1 VCVSVRRYNEAIE
14 VRQGLVGDDEGPAQ
28 FLWRHRLW
36 KVLELQTRWVET
48 ADWWNSAQVRAAR
61 GDLTGTDPAGSTSS
75 ANSDPTN
82 SRSTNSKPNRTR
94 SGAAESRPRPLASTG
109 ADNDEGDDLL
119 GEQEIWRVVAADG
132 RFGTSGVYELARSWG
147 SGRWRLRTVVD

>member
-1 VCVSVRRYNEAIE
+1 MRRYNEAIE

-48 ADWWNSAQVRAAR
+48 ADWWNSTQVRAAR
-61 GDLTGTDPAGSTSS
+61 GDLTPTDPTATDGPATTTGHTD
-75 ANSDPTN
+75 SD
-82 SRSTNSKPNRTR
+82 
-94 SGAAESRPRPLASTG
+94 
-109 ADNDEGDDLL
+109 GDDLL

-147 SGRWRLRTVVD
+147 SGAWRLRTVVD

>member
-1 VCVSVRRYNEAIE
+1 MRRYDEAIE
-14 VRQGLVGDDEGPAQ
+14 VRQGMVGGDEGPAQ

-61 GDLTGTDPAGSTSS
+61 GDDES
-75 ANSDPTN
+75 ADS
-82 SRSTNSKPNRTR
+82 
-94 SGAAESRPRPLASTG
+94 
-109 ADNDEGDDLL
+109 ADDDLL

-132 RFGTSGVYELARSWG
+132 RLGESGVYELARSWG
-147 SGRWRLRTVVD
+147 SGAWRLRTVVD

>member
-1 VCVSVRRYNEAIE
+1 MRRYNEAIE

-48 ADWWNSAQVRAAR
+48 ADWWNSTQVRAAR
-61 GDLTGTDPAGSTSS
+61 GETPAARGGTPGSGSRTTGSGPHAAGSGT
-75 ANSDPTN
+75 
-82 SRSTNSKPNRTR
+82 
-94 SGAAESRPRPLASTG
+94 
-109 ADNDEGDDLL
+109 ADDDSDDLL

-132 RFGTSGVYELARSWG
+132 RNGSSGVYELARSWG
-147 SGRWRLRTVVD
+147 SGAWRLRTVVD